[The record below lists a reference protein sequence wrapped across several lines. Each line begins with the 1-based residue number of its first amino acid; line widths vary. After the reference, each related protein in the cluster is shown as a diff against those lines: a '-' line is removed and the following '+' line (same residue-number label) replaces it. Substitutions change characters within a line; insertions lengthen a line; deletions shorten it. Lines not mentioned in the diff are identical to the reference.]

1 MVAGRTHVSR
11 ARAHWPLAG
20 FVLAVVGG
28 LVFASGAVTSRGSD
42 LRAAGGDVST
52 LVLERTQRVELRRAA
67 AQQLRAQV
75 DTLSHAA
82 GGRGLDALRARIAEL
97 ELLTG
102 LSRAAG
108 PGVRVSLQDAPR
120 SSDRPGIDPN
130 ILVVHQQDIQAFVNA
145 LWNGGAEAI
154 SLQGQRLISTTGIK
168 CVGSTVVLDGV
179 PYSPPYVLEAV
190 GDPED
195 LLAALDNSPE
205 VVTYREY
212 VRIYALGLEVEQDDT
227 LSLAPYGGQVSL
239 NYATVP
245 SS

>member
-1 MVAGRTHVSR
+1 MASGRTDARHSR
-11 ARAHWPLAG
+11 ARWSLAVL
-20 FVLAVVGG
+20 VLAVVAG

-67 AQQLRAQV
+67 AQTLRAQV
-75 DTLSHAA
+75 DSLSRAA
-82 GGRGLDALRARIAEL
+82 GGRGLEDLRARIADL
-97 ELLTG
+97 ELVTG
-102 LSRAAG
+102 LSRADG
-108 PGVRVSLQDAPR
+108 PGVRVTLQDAPR

-145 LWNGGAEAI
+145 LWDGGAEAI

-190 GDPED
+190 GNTDD

-212 VRIYALGLEVEQDDT
+212 VRIYDLGLEVEEDT
-227 LSLAPYGGQVSL
+227 LGLAPYGGQVSL

-245 SS
+245 SR